1 MNPKHPMFSPTFAAA
16 YEFSPLVITGVFFL
30 GLTVLA
36 VSIYLPIR
44 EARLNRENSP
54 NSKKLPL
61 E

>member
-1 MNPKHPMFSPTFAAA
+1 MLSHTFAAA